1 MLIFTLGVLFI
12 LFLLFAYAQVAVKNV
27 VKDGIATSDVAE
39 YMLPILRN
47 ITYGVGAAVV
57 VVCGLIY
64 WG

>member
-12 LFLLFAYAQVAVKNV
+12 LFPLFAYAQVVVKNA
-27 VKDGIATSDVAE
+27 VKDGIATSEVAE

>member
-12 LFLLFAYAQVAVKNV
+12 LFLLFAYAQVAVNNA
-27 VKDGIATSDVAE
+27 VKDGIATSGVAE

-47 ITYGVGAAVV
+47 ITYGVGAAIV

>member
-12 LFLLFAYAQVAVKNV
+12 LFLLFAYAWVVVNNA

-57 VVCGLIY
+57 VVSGLIY

>member
-12 LFLLFAYAQVAVKNV
+12 LFLLFAYAQVVVKNV